1 MRRRLPH
8 NREPWRLTGVIA
20 LEEIMPRA
28 IKIPQ
33 IETIVAIILTVAICL
48 LLLSAVMDVPIK
60 LNLP

>member
-1 MRRRLPH
+1 
-8 NREPWRLTGVIA
+8 
-20 LEEIMPRA
+20 MPRA